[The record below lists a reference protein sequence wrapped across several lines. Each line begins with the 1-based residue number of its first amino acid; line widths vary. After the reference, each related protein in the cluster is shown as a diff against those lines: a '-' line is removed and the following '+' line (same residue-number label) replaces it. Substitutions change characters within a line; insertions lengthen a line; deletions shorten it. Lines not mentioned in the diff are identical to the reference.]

1 MATTGDWITLSRV
14 NNTFAFWFVD
24 TNLWLVPIPTLV
36 RSNVLG
42 TLLNAFS
49 AVFASLIVSSLT
61 LTTKTSSGNSVVFP
75 TPAKLLWAIPIA
87 DPILPTCLYLI
98 VSPVTKKWFGILI
111 VSAEIL
117 TILLS
122 LPVKYCSNIGLLS
135 WNNPNSLLIAFSV
148 PWYSAKPVLIIPFV
162 KSILSL
168 ESSTNAIAFIY
179 AVTLTAIPA
188 LGLKYN
194 VLVSPSILVPN
205 VPKPVC
211 DSTLP
216 YSTI

>member
-1 MATTGDWITLSRV
+1 M
-14 NNTFAFWFVD
+14 
-24 TNLWLVPIPTLV
+24 
-36 RSNVLG
+36 SNVLG

-111 VSAEIL
+111 VSAEML

-135 WNNPNSLLIAFSV
+135 CQRAF
-148 PWYSAKPVLIIPFV
+148 
-162 KSILSL
+162 
-168 ESSTNAIAFIY
+168 
-179 AVTLTAIPA
+179 
-188 LGLKYN
+188 
-194 VLVSPSILVPN
+194 
-205 VPKPVC
+205 VC
-211 DSTLP
+211 LCQR
-216 YSTI
+216 IF